1 MLVYLFYPNFHDI
14 ICRSS
19 TPVALSERE
28 VEWLGDSITARKY
41 CLYIPKD
48 NSTVRS
54 INYLNLHL
62 HWKKKFIVFSTILHP

>member
-1 MLVYLFYPNFHDI
+1 MLVYLFYPNFYNI

-41 CLYIPKD
+41 CFYIPED
-48 NSTVRS
+48 RS
-54 INYLNLHL
+54 AKKVSITLGCICIAKNIKCIQHL
-62 HWKKKFIVFSTILHP
+62 HP